1 MVEIGLIV
9 CKNIDNGIGY
19 QDDLLFRLKPDIEFF
34 KKTTL
39 DVENN
44 NDMKNVVIMGYNT
57 WKSIPNKFKP
67 LTDRINVI
75 ITKRNYQHMM
85 EENKTKYSN
94 QLIISNNLLEI
105 IDSLKLR
112 LDVFRVF
119 IIGGEN
125 IYKETL
131 DNNLIDKLYITNVLY
146 SLSNQFIDTYL
157 TNINYDKYLLSW
169 KSTIYKENGTIIPL
183 NKKQPL
189 EYYFSIFTRNNA
201 H

>member
-19 QDDLLFRLKPDIEFF
+19 QGDLLFRLKPDMVFF

-39 DVENN
+39 DIENN
-44 NDMKNVVIMGYNT
+44 HEKKNVVIMGYNT

-75 ITKRNYQHMM
+75 ITNRNYQNML
-85 EENKTKYSN
+85 EENQTKYNN
-94 QLIISNNLLEI
+94 QLIISNNLIEI
-105 IDSLKLR
+105 IESLKLI
-112 LDVFRVF
+112 LDVFRIF

-131 DNNLIDKLYITNVLY
+131 ENNLIDKLYITNVLY
-146 SLSNQFIDTYL
+146 PLSTKFIDTYL
-157 TNINYDKYLLSW
+157 TNINYDKYKLSW

-183 NKKQPL
+183 NIKEPL
-189 EYYFSIFTRNNA
+189 EYYFSIFTKNSEP
-201 H
+201 

>member
-1 MVEIGLIV
+1 MVEVGLIV
-9 CKNIDNGIGY
+9 CKNSDNGIGY
-19 QDDLLFRLKPDIEFF
+19 QGDLLFRLKPDMDFF

-44 NDMKNVVIMGYNT
+44 NGMKNVVIMGYNT

-75 ITKRNYQHMM
+75 ITNNNYHHMM
-85 EENKTKYSN
+85 EENKTKYNN
-94 QLIISNNLLEI
+94 QLIISNNLIEI

-119 IIGGEN
+119 IIGGQN

-157 TNINYDKYLLSW
+157 TNINYDKYQLSW
-169 KSTIYKENGTIIPL
+169 KSIIYKDNATIIPL
-183 NKKQPL
+183 KNKQTL
-189 EYYFSIFTRNNA
+189 EYYFSIFTRNNGL
-201 H
+201 

>member
-19 QDDLLFRLKPDIEFF
+19 QGDLLFRLKPDMEFF

-44 NDMKNVVIMGYNT
+44 NGMKNVVIMGYNT

-85 EENKTKYSN
+85 EENKIKYNN
-94 QLIISNNLLEI
+94 QLIISNNLIEI

-119 IIGGEN
+119 IIGGQN

-146 SLSNQFIDTYL
+146 SLSTQFIDTYL
-157 TNINYDKYLLSW
+157 TNINYDKYQLSW
-169 KSTIYKENGTIIPL
+169 KSIIYKDNATIIPL
-183 NKKQPL
+183 KNKQIL
-189 EYYFSIFTRNNA
+189 EYYFSIFTRNNGL
-201 H
+201 